1 MFFEKLQ
8 TEILKGAV
16 KRDGLEG
23 KMLKFRYDFYEN
35 SVVII
40 TSDAAYLV
48 PKDNFY
54 LNIDT
59 VFKGDKPVDIKN
71 LIQKSK
77 SVTKNYEMTNNIK
90 IMDKITLNVLK
101 YGNEEIYLL
110 LSKKHKKL
118 LKVIV

>member
-1 MFFEKLQ
+1 
-8 TEILKGAV
+8 
-16 KRDGLEG
+16 
-23 KMLKFRYDFYEN
+23 MLKFRYDFYEN

-77 SVTKNYEMTNNIK
+77 SGNIRNNTKTQF
-90 IMDKITLNVLK
+90 
-101 YGNEEIYLL
+101 
-110 LSKKHKKL
+110 
-118 LKVIV
+118 